1 MGGSVEGLNGITSFT
16 KVRALGA
23 DVAYFQYPVSRQL
36 LLNAQVPLLRAGGDK
51 VPRDFQSEQ
60 VDAVASENAV
70 RMSGIPEGIGLAIIE
85 NGALASVRGGRA
97 ACAISKAEKRRIDGN
112 EGWINHSPGR
122 QSART
127 DGEDIRHVSGGSNWR
142 RNRKNRSRKR

>member
-1 MGGSVEGLNGITSFT
+1 M
-16 KVRALGA
+16 RALGA

-36 LLNAQVPLLRAGGDK
+36 LLNAQVPLLRAGRDK

-60 VDAVASENAV
+60 VNAVASENAV
-70 RMSGIPEGIGLAIIE
+70 GMRSIPEGIGLSIIE

-97 ACAISKAEKRRIDGN
+97 GCAIGKAEKGRIDGN
-112 EGWINHSPGR
+112 EGWINDSSGR
-122 QSART
+122 QSAGT
-127 DGEDIRHVSGGSNWR
+127 DGEDVRHVSWSSNWR